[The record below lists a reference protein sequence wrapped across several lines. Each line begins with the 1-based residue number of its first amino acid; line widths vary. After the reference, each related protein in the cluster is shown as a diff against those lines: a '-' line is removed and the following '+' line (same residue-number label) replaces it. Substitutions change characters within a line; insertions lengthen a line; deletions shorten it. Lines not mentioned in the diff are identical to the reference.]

1 VDRVE
6 WTKGYVGGLFVV
18 DHRRLEYF
26 PARFLRRI
34 YTRQDDASMRE
45 DIIENFVS
53 FLFLKYLVQL
63 YAVEYPML

>member
-1 VDRVE
+1 VE

-18 DHRRLEYF
+18 DRRRLEYF

-53 FLFLKYLVQL
+53 FLSLKYLVQIFL
-63 YAVEYPML
+63 RNYI